1 MNGTKRKR
9 SLLRLFVYALLPFVL
24 LYFAPLRAAATD
36 VDNDGDTDERTYEDE
51 PGSGEDAQDIDGTNI
66 GNTVTIALNDGNG
79 SIHGALQIVLIL
91 TGMSLLPF
99 LLLTLTSFTRIIIV
113 LHFTRQALNTQTAPP
128 NMVLL
133 GIALFLTMYIMS
145 PVFSTIYNDAIVPLN
160 NGDIT
165 SEEAL
170 DAGIAPLR
178 EYMYPQTEV
187 KDVSVF
193 MQIAGYEE
201 WSGEPDDVP
210 LQVLIPAYVMSEL
223 RTAFI
228 IGFLIYIPFLII
240 DMVVASVLMSMGM
253 MMLPPTTISMPFKIL
268 LFVLADG
275 WNLIIV
281 NLVKTFY

>member
-1 MNGTKRKR
+1 MNK
-9 SLLRLFVYALLPFVL
+9 LILRICMLFMAALVVV
-24 LYFAPLRAAATD
+24 AMPLKAHATD
-36 VDNDGDTDERTYEDE
+36 SDNNGDTDERTYEDA
-51 PGSGEDAQDIDGTNI
+51 PGDSESGSDLSSPNI
-66 GNTVTIALNDGNG
+66 GNRVTIELNDGNG
-79 SIHGALQIVLIL
+79 SVNGALQIVLIL
-91 TGMSLLPF
+91 TAIALLPF

-128 NMVLL
+128 NMVLI
-133 GIALFLTMYIMS
+133 GIAVFLTMYIMS
-145 PVFSTIYNDAIVPLN
+145 PTFTAIYNDAIVPMN
-160 NGDIT
+160 NGDIQT
-165 SEEAL
+165 AEAL
-170 DAGIAPLR
+170 DKGIQPLR

-187 KDVSVF
+187 KDVQVF
-193 MQIAGYEE
+193 MEIAGGLEE

-210 LQVLIPAYVMSEL
+210 LQVLIPAYIMSEL

-228 IGFLIYIPFLII
+228 IGFLIYVPFLII